1 MKEDYVFELKFNHK
15 KLRQL
20 RRRVVSVINP
30 ERRVSQTEVANAIGI
45 SQSMLSRYERGP
57 FFPPRDILER
67 IIKYYGSKRTKMS
80 VDFWENV

>member
-1 MKEDYVFELKFNHK
+1 MEDYVFELKFNH
-15 KLRQL
+15 RQL
-20 RRRVVSVINP
+20 RRLRHSIVSVVNP
-30 ERRVSQTEVANAIGI
+30 ARRVSQTEAADAIGI
-45 SQSMLSRYERGP
+45 SQTMLSRYERGP